1 MEKINIGE
9 KLSGQ
14 RIDKC
19 LVDILKNF
27 DIKIP
32 SRSLLQQLIG
42 EKVLVNGGIVKRS
55 YKLKERDVLEIDKEA
70 FQSALEKIDLSIS
83 IVPQKKE
90 LEIVYEDS
98 NYIVLNKEKGMVVH
112 PGVGNS
118 KGTLANYIRGY
129 LEGKQE
135 YDPLV
140 DRAGIVHRL
149 DKGVSGLMVVAKK
162 KEMQEFLKKQF
173 QNHEVEKIY
182 RMETKKFKESELD
195 MLEIV
200 DRFSLEDGVDID
212 KRWLTVKGYIG
223 RSRSNRIRMEF
234 KSYEFGGS
242 KFAVS
247 HFLRIGEDTF
257 LVKIDTGRMHQ
268 IRATLFYLGR
278 YITGD
283 SLYTPGSRVFTPDS
297 INLESIYLS
306 FKDPCG
312 EKKIFNRLK

>member
-306 FKDPCG
+306 FKDSCG

>member
-32 SRSLLQQLIG
+32 SRSLLQQLTG

-55 YKLKERDVLEIDKEA
+55 YKLKEGDVLEIDKEA

-129 LEGKQE
+129 LEEKQE

-182 RMETKKFKESELD
+182 RMETEKFKESELD

-200 DRFSLEDGVDID
+200 DGFSLEDGVDID

-306 FKDPCG
+306 FKDSSG

>member
-32 SRSLLQQLIG
+32 SRSLLQQLTG

-129 LEGKQE
+129 LEEKQE

-182 RMETKKFKESELD
+182 RMETEKFKESELD

-200 DRFSLEDGVDID
+200 DGFSLEDGVNID

-223 RSRSNRIRMEF
+223 RSRRNRIRMEF

-268 IRATLFYLGR
+268 IRATLCYLGR

-306 FKDPCG
+306 FKDPSG

>member
-55 YKLKERDVLEIDKEA
+55 YKLKEGDVLEIDKEA

-129 LEGKQE
+129 LEEKQE

-173 QNHEVEKIY
+173 QNHEVGKIY

-200 DRFSLEDGVDID
+200 DGFSLEDGVDID

-306 FKDPCG
+306 FKDPSG

>member
-32 SRSLLQQLIG
+32 SRSLLQQLTG

-55 YKLKERDVLEIDKEA
+55 YKLKEGDVLEIDKEA

-129 LEGKQE
+129 LEEKQE

-173 QNHEVEKIY
+173 QNHEVGKIY

-200 DRFSLEDGVDID
+200 DGFSLEDGVDID

-278 YITGD
+278 YIAGD